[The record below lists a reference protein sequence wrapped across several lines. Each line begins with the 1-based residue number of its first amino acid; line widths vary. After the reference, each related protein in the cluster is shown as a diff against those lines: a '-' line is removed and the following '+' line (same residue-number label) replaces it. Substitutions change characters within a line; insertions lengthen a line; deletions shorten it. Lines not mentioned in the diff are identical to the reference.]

1 MCLLY
6 KVMIDLQIRL
16 LLSHTNIAKG
26 KEKTLG
32 RAAVCM
38 GFMCPWGLGL
48 SRVDLYACLFSELCR
63 GECWAF
69 FSPLVHMLL
78 KISRSQRDVSLE
90 ARQKIQK
97 NSRAY

>member
-6 KVMIDLQIRL
+6 KVMIDLQISL
-16 LLSHTNIAKG
+16 LLSHTNIAIG

-32 RAAVCM
+32 RAAVCPL
-38 GFMCPWGLGL
+38 FMCPWGLGL

-69 FSPLVHMLL
+69 FSALVRMLL
-78 KISRSQRDVSLE
+78 KISRSRRDVSLE
-90 ARQKIQK
+90 AMQKMQ
-97 NSRAY
+97 